1 MSSAN
6 GHANSSE
13 PDRTPQNSGT
23 GLDPDCTTLRPP
35 CPYPNRSQRIY
46 PTISH
51 LDWLILY
58 GVLAT
63 LSAISFS
70 LLKTFAFPNIYVNL
84 VLH

>member
-1 MSSAN
+1 MAMQTVQN
-6 GHANSSE
+6 QTG
-13 PDRTPQNSGT
+13 PQKIQGLVWTRTVHS
-23 GLDPDCTTLRPP
+23 TLRPP

-51 LDWLILY
+51 LDWLILH

-63 LSAISFS
+63 LSAICFS